1 MKEKVGRF
9 TTPDIQIYYKVIVI
23 VTGWYL
29 VQETTQQNGKFRNR
43 STYIQ
48 SRPIQVEK
56 TQLYPLHKSKYL
68 EIHIH
73 CYSEIPWLSILLDSN
88 VSRVPPNTYTKI
100 FILMLSITA
109 KKNQK
114 QIEWLSL
121 VKCIKIEV
129 YLSKRNTKFIK
140 GNTLLIYEQYDY
152 DSQVY
157 AKQKKP
163 VTK

>member
-56 TQLYPLHKSKYL
+56 T
-68 EIHIH
+68 
-73 CYSEIPWLSILLDSN
+73 
-88 VSRVPPNTYTKI
+88 
-100 FILMLSITA
+100 
-109 KKNQK
+109 
-114 QIEWLSL
+114 
-121 VKCIKIEV
+121 
-129 YLSKRNTKFIK
+129 
-140 GNTLLIYEQYDY
+140 
-152 DSQVY
+152 
-157 AKQKKP
+157 
-163 VTK
+163 